1 MNVVRRA
8 PARAPADA
16 PAAAERPATEVDGRS
31 QDSFFA
37 ELLQLPPPL
46 PRSRWGDAGAQVQ
59 LRISSLGDCAV
70 PSLS

>member
-1 MNVVRRA
+1 MNVVRKA

-16 PAAAERPATEVDGRS
+16 PAAVPAEEPATEVDGRS

-46 PRSRWGDAGAQVQ
+46 PGGRWGDIGPQVR
-59 LRISSLGDCAV
+59 LTVS
-70 PSLS
+70 P